1 MALDCDWVLL
11 GDLPYLAVSAEIIWG
26 GPVVQAF
33 EGVQCLLRFR
43 VKLAR
48 WLEASLPLRWCA
60 AELSPVV

>member
-48 WLEASLPLRWCA
+48 WVEA
-60 AELSPVV
+60 